1 VSSDLSTT
9 RSSPFLRAARVIGD
23 FSNPFYE
30 EERHRDVWNEA
41 SAFGFQLLLITAL
54 LFSTVCIWLV
64 GRPALPYVQVGMVLT
79 GAISWLTLMYAQRL
93 GVDVLQP
100 QRLNRAR
107 MAPIVVLV
115 LLLGAGMLR
124 AAQGGSGFDRGT
136 ASGAITGF
144 LLVLGFFVLTDLRTR
159 RAAARSEQGD

>member
-1 VSSDLSTT
+1 VSSVQ
-9 RSSPFLRAARVIGD
+9 SSPFLRAARAVGD
-23 FSNPFYE
+23 FSNPFYD

-41 SAFGFQLLLITAL
+41 SAFGFQLFLLTAF
-54 LFSTVCIWLV
+54 LFATVCIWVV

-100 QRLNRAR
+100 QRLNRVR
-107 MAPIVVLV
+107 MVPIVVLV
-115 LLLGAGMLR
+115 LLLGAGAVR
-124 AAQGGSGFDRGT
+124 AAADGSSFDRGT
-136 ASGAITGF
+136 ASGALTGF
-144 LLVLGFFVLTDLRTR
+144 LLVLAFFVLTDLRTR